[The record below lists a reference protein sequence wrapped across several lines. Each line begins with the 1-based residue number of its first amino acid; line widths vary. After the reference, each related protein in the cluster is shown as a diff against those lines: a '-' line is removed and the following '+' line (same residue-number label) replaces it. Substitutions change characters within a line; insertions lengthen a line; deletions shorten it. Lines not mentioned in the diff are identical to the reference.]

1 MEAACILTGYNNLSL
16 SLVNPLTPGE
26 DAPNV
31 LSTLLDQYID
41 IRQCQYDDPIKKIDE
56 PPISLQGSQLL
67 CQLPWLTP
75 WADMFQTLK
84 PVMVEF
90 QLNEK

>member
-16 SLVNPLTPGE
+16 SLVNSLTGE

-31 LSTLLDQYID
+31 LSMLLDQYID
-41 IRQCQYDDPIKKIDE
+41 IRQCQYDDPIKKTDE
-56 PPISLQGSQLL
+56 PPISLQGSHLL
-67 CQLPWLTP
+67 CQLLWLTP

-90 QLNEK
+90 HLN